1 VRTRIISGAVLLAL
15 AGVIAWIR
23 GPLLVLAVF
32 VCIGITAWEIY
43 NMARAAGHWPWRGGG
58 IALALI
64 LAVPAALV
72 ALRPW
77 IETLLGGID
86 SGRIGLLW
94 SGAQPDLL
102 EAATVV
108 IGGAGMVA
116 TLVWAGA
123 RREAAEAPPAP
134 PWTDV
139 GLTLGAALYT
149 GGILK
154 YGMLLNHPPGEVGW
168 LLLVVLG
175 TAAAD
180 SGAYFAGRAFGKRKM
195 IPHIS
200 PNKTWAGFWGGMA
213 LCIVAVALFAG
224 PMGIPLWHVPL
235 LGAAI
240 DVSSVAGDL
249 SESLLKR
256 SFGAKDSSRLI
267 PGHGGLLDRFDSILF
282 VLPVVYAYIYF
293 FYR

>member
-15 AGVIAWIR
+15 AGIIAWIR
-23 GPLLVLAVF
+23 GPVLVLAVF

-43 NMARAAGHWPWRGGG
+43 SMAQAAGHRPWRAGG

-64 LAVPAALV
+64 LAGPAALV

-77 IETLLGGID
+77 LADLPAGIDPGLLGVPGT
-86 SGRIGLLW
+86 
-94 SGAQPDLL
+94 GAAPNWL
-102 EAATVV
+102 EAATLV
-108 IGGAGMVA
+108 ITGAGLVA

-123 RREAAEAPPAP
+123 RRGAAEAPPAT

-168 LLLVVLG
+168 LLLIVLG

-200 PNKTWAGFWGGMA
+200 PNKTWAGFWGGLA
-213 LCIVAVALFAG
+213 LCVVAVALFAG

-282 VLPVVYAYIYF
+282 VVPVVYAYIYF

>member
-1 VRTRIISGAVLLAL
+1 
-15 AGVIAWIR
+15 
-23 GPLLVLAVF
+23 
-32 VCIGITAWEIY
+32 
-43 NMARAAGHWPWRGGG
+43 
-58 IALALI
+58 
-64 LAVPAALV
+64 
-72 ALRPW
+72 
-77 IETLLGGID
+77 
-86 SGRIGLLW
+86 
-94 SGAQPDLL
+94 
-102 EAATVV
+102 
-108 IGGAGMVA
+108 
-116 TLVWAGA
+116 
-123 RREAAEAPPAP
+123 
-134 PWTDV
+134 V

-168 LLLVVLG
+168 LLLIVLG

-200 PNKTWAGFWGGMA
+200 PNKTWAGFWGGLA
-213 LCIVAVALFAG
+213 LCVVAVALFAG

-282 VLPVVYAYIYF
+282 VVPVVYAYIYF

>member
-15 AGVIAWIR
+15 AGIIAWVR
-23 GPLLVLAVF
+23 GPVLVLAVF

-43 NMARAAGHWPWRGGG
+43 SMAQAAGHRPWRAGG

-64 LAVPAALV
+64 LAAPAALV

-77 IETLLGGID
+77 LTGLPGGID
-86 SGRIGLLW
+86 PGLLRLLGP
-94 SGAQPDLL
+94 GAAPDWL
-102 EAATVV
+102 EAATLV
-108 IGGAGMVA
+108 IAGAGMVA

-123 RREAAEAPPAP
+123 RRGAAAAPPAA

-168 LLLVVLG
+168 LLLIVLG

-200 PNKTWAGFWGGMA
+200 PNKTWAGFWGGLA
-213 LCIVAVALFAG
+213 LCVVAVALFAG

-282 VLPVVYAYIYF
+282 VVPVVYAYIYF

>member
-1 VRTRIISGAVLLAL
+1 MRTRVISGAVLLAL
-15 AGVIAWIR
+15 AGIIAWIR

-43 NMARAAGHWPWRGGG
+43 SMAQAAGHRPWRGGG

-72 ALRPW
+72 ALGPW
-77 IETLLGGID
+77 IEALPGGVNPGQIW
-86 SGRIGLLW
+86 LVW
-94 SGAQPDLL
+94 TGAQPDLL

-108 IGGAGMVA
+108 LAGAGMVA

-123 RREAAEAPPAP
+123 RREPPDGPPAT
-134 PWTDV
+134 PWTDA

-213 LCIVAVALFAG
+213 LCIVAVALFSW
-224 PMGIPLWHVPL
+224 PLGIPLWHVPL